1 MEEAAANADTAA
13 SSTSTESAKGGADP
27 APIPYPVFKQVNDEL
42 KALKAEVTTYGKS
55 RVEAMQA
62 EWSAKEASFN
72 TKLELARHGVQSP
85 HALDYLTDR
94 YGKLPTEGRPP
105 VMDWVAKLRSEE
117 PAFFGGGSAS
127 ATGASSTNPNTST
140 NPPPKTSPDANA
152 TTPGAA
158 KTDQPLTGATI
169 AAMEMDE
176 YMRRRPEILAF
187 MAQRGR
193 R

>member
-127 ATGASSTNPNTST
+127 ATGASSTN
-140 NPPPKTSPDANA
+140 TSPDANA